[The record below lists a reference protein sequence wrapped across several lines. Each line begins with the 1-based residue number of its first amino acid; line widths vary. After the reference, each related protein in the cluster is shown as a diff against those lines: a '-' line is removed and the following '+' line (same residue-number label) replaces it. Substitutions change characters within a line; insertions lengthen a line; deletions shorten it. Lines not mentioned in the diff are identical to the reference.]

1 MSMLLWSAA
10 TGLVMGFLA
19 GIGVL
24 ALLTLAV
31 NVVPGFPERLVER
44 LRLPVLIVLLACVPL
59 AGAVLGFLEGRAKL
73 P

>member
-10 TGLVMGFLA
+10 TGLVMGLLA
-19 GIGVL
+19 GVGGL
-24 ALLTLAV
+24 ALLTLAA
-31 NVVPGFPERLVER
+31 NVVPGIPERLVER

-59 AGAVLGFLEGRAKL
+59 AGAVLGFLEGRGKL

>member
-1 MSMLLWSAA
+1 MLLWSAG
-10 TGLVMGFLA
+10 TGLVMGLLA

-24 ALLTLAV
+24 ALLTLAA
-31 NVVPGFPERLVER
+31 NVVPGIPERLVER
-44 LRLPVLIVLLACVPL
+44 LRLPVLIVLLACLPL